1 MKLLNDNLTQ
11 IVYVNIFN
19 DIKNEKIR
27 KYKKC
32 KNVIITEN
40 QQYLKIVEQIKNL
53 FKEYKIDLF
62 TKNNELYYYID
73 LKLVSFP
80 SPELFKKK
88 FDKSSF

>member
-19 DIKNEKIR
+19 DIKNEKFR

-40 QQYLKIVEQIKNL
+40 QQYLKIVEQINMI

-62 TKNNELYYYID
+62 TKNNYLYYYID

-80 SPELFKKK
+80 SPIFRKKELF
-88 FDKSSF
+88 